1 MPFARVRR
9 VARMPYMEKRKDGW
23 LWVQRRVPSHLQP
36 ILKKKW
42 LRENTKTQDEAKY
55 KLRSPSIIAR
65 HNEELKAAQ
74 KQYERQQRTPL
85 EKLLELKAEMEAL
98 NSRIDQANELLEGA
112 VMAYKL
118 GAPPQTI
125 PPESI
130 PVESTNPVEFADIID
145 LWAAERS
152 VRPDSRRSATA
163 HIRRLTDFLGHTHIA
178 QVSKDDIGQFREAL
192 LKSGKVTERTVAN
205 HLITIRI
212 LFNFAVTNGKI
223 VSNPAKGAGL
233 KPKADTPVEPQSL
246 PL

>member
-1 MPFARVRR
+1 
-9 VARMPYMEKRKDGW
+9 MPYMEKRTDGW

-36 ILKKKW
+36 ILKKQW
-42 LRENTKTQDEAKY
+42 LRENTKTKDEARY
-55 KLRSPSIIAR
+55 NHLSLSIIAQ

-74 KQYERQQRTPL
+74 KQYGRQKRNPL

-98 NSRIDQANELLEGA
+98 NIRIDQANELLEGP

-118 GAPPQTI
+118 GAPPKTV
-125 PPESI
+125 PPQSI

-163 HIRRLTDFLGHTHIA
+163 HIRRLTDFLGHTDMA
-178 QVSKDDIGQFREAL
+178 QVSKDDIVQFRGAL

-205 HLITIRI
+205 HLITIRT
-212 LFNFAVTNGKI
+212 LFNFAVPNGKI
-223 VSNPAKGAGL
+223 GSNPAKGVGL
-233 KPKADTPVEPQSL
+233 KPKADTQAEPQSL